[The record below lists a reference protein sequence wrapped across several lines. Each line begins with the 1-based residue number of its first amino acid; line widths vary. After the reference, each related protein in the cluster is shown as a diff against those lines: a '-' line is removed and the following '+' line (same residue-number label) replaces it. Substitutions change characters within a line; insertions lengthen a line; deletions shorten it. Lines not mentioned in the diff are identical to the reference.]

1 MDLESQAG
9 RASTSVIR
17 RVIAIAMLVAA
28 IPAALA
34 AAVIGVFVAASQ
46 LSVPLMIFFAGL
58 ASAALMMLLLGYVA
72 AKVLRSARPLGFASV
87 GSIGVPAVLG
97 IIALTYLSPEEAAP
111 ETLRSPAVPFQLW
124 DLDTGTRAAVRQVTS
139 RGVTERPPIV
149 FLHGGP
155 GGYSV
160 SLEATVAALGGLA
173 DDGHSIYF
181 YDQVGGGL
189 STRLADITQYTL
201 DRHLADL
208 NAIVRRIDGG
218 PVILVGS
225 SFGAS
230 LAANYMARYPDHV
243 AAAIVSGAAPMFYPH
258 YAEIGDG
265 KIDDVL
271 SDSRRAKM
279 REIVETPRVF
289 TALALA
295 AVNPNAAV
303 RFAPDAEL
311 GALFDRVANE
321 VYLPAT
327 VCPGNTVGFRSK
339 GYGFWSNRMTGRTLS
354 NQAYDPRP
362 DLSNN
367 QTPVLVIRG
376 ECDYKKADVAL
387 EYVEVIPNSRI
398 ISMAGAGHMPY
409 LERPDAY
416 LEHVRQFLKTT
427 LRRGEY

>member
-1 MDLESQAG
+1 MDLKSQAG
-9 RASTSVIR
+9 RASSSVIR
-17 RVIAIAMLVAA
+17 CVIGIAILVAA

-34 AAVIGVFVAASQ
+34 AAVIGVFATASQ
-46 LSVPLMIFFAGL
+46 LSVPLMIFLAGL
-58 ASAALMMLLLGYVA
+58 ASAAIPMLLLGYVA
-72 AKVLRSARPLGFASV
+72 AKVLRSARPFRFASV
-87 GSIGVPAVLG
+87 GAISVPIVLG
-97 IIALTYLSPEEAAP
+97 IISLASLSPGER

-124 DLDTGTRAAVRQVTS
+124 ELETGTRAAVRHVTS

-160 SLEATVAALGGLA
+160 SLEATVAALGDLA
-173 DDGHSIYF
+173 DEGYSIYF

-189 STRLADITQYTL
+189 SSRLADITQYTF

-243 AAAIVSGAAPMFYPH
+243 AAVIVSGAAPMFYPH

-271 SDSRRAKM
+271 SDSQRARM
-279 REIVETPRVF
+279 RETVETPRVF
-289 TALALA
+289 VALALA
-295 AVNPNAAV
+295 VVNPNAAA
-303 RFAPDAEL
+303 RFASDAEL
-311 GALFDRVANE
+311 GALFDQVANE

-327 VCPGNTVGFRSK
+327 VCTGNTVGFRSY

-362 DLSNN
+362 GLSNN
-367 QTPVLVIRG
+367 QTPLLVIRG
-376 ECDYKKADVAL
+376 ECDYKNTQVAL
-387 EYVEVIPNSRI
+387 EYVETFPNS
-398 ISMAGAGHMPY
+398 SFMAIPGAGHMPY
-409 LERPDAY
+409 LERPVAY
-416 LEHVRQFLKTT
+416 LQHVRRFLEPYVH
-427 LRRGEY
+427 GAD